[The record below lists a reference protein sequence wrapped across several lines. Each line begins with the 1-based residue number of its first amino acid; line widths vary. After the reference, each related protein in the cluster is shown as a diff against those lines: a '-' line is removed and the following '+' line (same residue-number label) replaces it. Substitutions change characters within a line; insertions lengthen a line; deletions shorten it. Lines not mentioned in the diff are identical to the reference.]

1 MAATLTPYE
10 IIEELP
16 TDAEF
21 RAFTDGLRERLL
33 EAAEDLNLKPVEEFV
48 QRYSDM
54 ITERLDAG
62 KASTADGGGA

>member
-1 MAATLTPYE
+1 MAATPLTPYE
-10 IIEELP
+10 IIAELP

-33 EAAEDLNLKPVEEFV
+33 QAAEDLDLAPVEEFV

-54 ITERLDAG
+54 VTGRPDAG
-62 KASTADGGGA
+62 KPHAEKRP